1 MTADRV
7 LAHVRATGLLPAG
20 GAVVV
25 MLSGGRDS
33 VCLLDVARRLAGP
46 GRASALHVNYG
57 LRGEAEGDQTHC
69 EELCAALGIDLAVE
83 RATAP
88 RRGNLHAWA
97 RDARYGAAARLALE
111 RRARVAVGHTA
122 TDQAETVL
130 YRLAASP
137 GRRALLGMPAR
148 DGRLVRPLLEVTR
161 EQTAAYCRDRE
172 LAWREDAANDDPLYA
187 RARVRNGLVP
197 ELRTVHPA
205 AERNVVRTAARLRDE
220 ADVLDATVDEVLGAR
235 GALAGDELAAL
246 PVALARLV
254 LRRLAEDATGRP
266 APDAAERLAELVA
279 LTATPGSAELSLHGG
294 LRAVSEYGTL
304 RFAAGAEPAA
314 PAAVRLGVPGE
325 ARFGAWAVRAR
336 PGPPT
341 PRDGVLDAGA
351 LGDRLLV
358 RPWRPGDRMAPL
370 GLGGTRTLGDL
381 FTDRKVPRG
390 RRGSLPVVQSGD
402 EIAWVPGVA
411 TSERFRIGASTRTAI
426 HLSARLET

>member
-1 MTADRV
+1 MTADGV
-7 LAHVRATGLLPAG
+7 LAHVRATELLPAG

-46 GRASALHVNYG
+46 GCASALHVNYG
-57 LRGEAEGDQTHC
+57 LRAESDDDQTHC
-69 EELCAALGIDLAVE
+69 EELCAALGVELAVE
-83 RATAP
+83 RVTAP

-111 RRARVAVGHTA
+111 RRARVAAGHTA

-161 EQTAAYCRDRE
+161 EQTAAYCRERG
-172 LAWREDAANDDPLYA
+172 LAWHEDASNDDRLYA
-187 RARVRNGLVP
+187 RARVRTGLVP
-197 ELRTVHPA
+197 ELRAVHPA

-220 ADVLDATVDEVLGAR
+220 ADVLDAAVDDVLGGR
-235 GALAGDELAAL
+235 GAVARAELAAL
-246 PVALARLV
+246 PPALARLV
-254 LRRLAEDATGRP
+254 LRRLAEDAAGRP
-266 APDAAERLAELVA
+266 APDAAERLAELIA
-279 LTATPGSAELSLHGG
+279 LAAAPGSAELSLQGG

-314 PAAVRLGVPGE
+314 PAEVRLGVPGE

-358 RPWRPGDRMAPL
+358 RPWRAGDRMAPL

-381 FTDRKVPRG
+381 FTDRKVPRE
-390 RRGSLPVVQSGD
+390 RRRSLPVVECGD
-402 EIAWVPGVA
+402 EIVWVPGVA
-411 TSERFRIGASTRTAI
+411 TSARYGIEAATRFAV
-426 HLSARLET
+426 HLSARLQS

>member
-7 LAHVRATGLLPAG
+7 LEHVRATGLLPAG

-33 VCLLDVARRLAGP
+33 VCLLDVARRLVGP
-46 GRASALHVNYG
+46 GRAGALHVNYG
-57 LRGEAEGDQTHC
+57 LRAEAEGDQTHC
-69 EELCAALGIDLAVE
+69 EELCAAMGIELAVE

-122 TDQAETVL
+122 TDQAETIL

-161 EQTAAYCRDRE
+161 EQTAAYCRDRG

-197 ELRTVHPA
+197 ELRAVHPA

-220 ADVLDATVDEVLGAR
+220 ADVLDAAVDQVLGGRA
-235 GALAGDELAAL
+235 ALAGTELTAL

-314 PAAVRLGVPGE
+314 PAAVGLGVPGE

-351 LGDRLLV
+351 LVDRLLV

-390 RRGSLPVVQSGD
+390 RRGSLPVVLSGD

-411 TSERFRIGASTRTAI
+411 TSERFRIGASTRAAV